1 MTRLDESKEDLLL
14 VKTFWT
20 TFWLVFLAE
29 LGDKTQLT
37 TLTLAAENRTVWP
50 VFAGASLALVLTS
63 FIGVV
68 AGGALT
74 TVVPPAYL
82 NTIAA
87 VAFIVI
93 GVLMLLGKI

>member
-1 MTRLDESKEDLLL
+1 ML
-14 VKTFWT
+14 KTFWT

-50 VFAGASLALVLTS
+50 VFVGASLALVLTS
-63 FIGVV
+63 FIGVI
-68 AGGALT
+68 AGGAIT
-74 TVVPPAYL
+74 SIVPPSYI

-93 GVLMLLGKI
+93 GVLMLIGKI